1 MNGFIPCPGRFV
13 PAFTKENFDF
23 VTAALPDDDMANVL
37 ADDDE
42 QSLNDLRVRIRRL
55 EYGFDWNTINTPS
68 RSRHVQCLRE
78 SAEKLESK

>member
-1 MNGFIPCPGRFV
+1 
-13 PAFTKENFDF
+13 
-23 VTAALPDDDMANVL
+23 MANVL